1 MKTIYDVAKAAGY
14 APSTVSK
21 YLTHHGYVSQA
32 AGKKI
37 EQAMVDL
44 DYHYNGLA
52 RLLNEGASSRLGIM
66 VPYLDQPYFQ
76 ELVQSIMNVSVK
88 QQREVIILP
97 TNYDTSLEQLYLDW
111 LEHQLIGQLIIT
123 SHALPL
129 EQIANYQK
137 FAPIVVCERSAHLP
151 IRSVYNDRLGTFK
164 QLFEKIKAA
173 GQTHIGL
180 ILARPASQ
188 SRSTEEVLA
197 AYAEVFGEKIDP
209 NLVRYHGKTLAD
221 GIREAKQLQQIDAQL
236 QVVLTEGDTTAAGPI
251 PSIKN
256 RVQRL
261 QSLARVMSFPANYWD
276 FRRLTITW
284 EKLVDRQLH
293 CWPKKMCVRS
303 LFRLKLLIENKV

>member
-76 ELVQSIMNVSVK
+76 ELVQSIMNVSVQ

-97 TNYDTSLEQLYLDW
+97 TNYDTGLEQLYLDR

-129 EQIANYQK
+129 EQIVNYQK

-188 SRSTEEVLA
+188 SRSTEEVLT
-197 AYAEVFGEKIDP
+197 AYAEVFGEKIAP

-221 GIREAKQLQQIDAQL
+221 GIREAKQLQQIDDQL
-236 QVVLTEGDTTAAGPI
+236 QVVLTEGDTTAAGAYSEYQKSGTKVTVI
-251 PSIKN
+251 GQGNELPSQLLGFSTIDYHLGEVG
-256 RVQRL
+256 RQAVAL
-261 QSLARVMSFPANYWD
+261 LAEEDVRSVAVPVE
-276 FRRLTITW
+276 I
-284 EKLVDRQLH
+284 VDR
-293 CWPKKMCVRS
+293 K
-303 LFRLKLLIENKV
+303 